1 VTRLTNRLTAMA
13 VRNLS
18 APGRH
23 PDGNGLYLSV
33 GPTGGKSWAFLYKNK
48 GRRVELGLGSAHAV
62 SLNQARSK
70 AQEAAQL
77 RAQGIDPRVAWR
89 SNQEANENCTF
100 GDAALDLIAS
110 REEGWKNAKHR
121 QQWRNSLETHAA
133 SIWNQPVGEIT
144 VEGILAVLRPIW
156 TSKAETARRVRGRIE
171 RILDAAKV
179 RGLRSG
185 ENPALFRGNLA
196 LLLPKQSTGAKRH
209 HPAMPYSD
217 VTQFMGELRDRDGAA
232 ARALEVLI
240 HTALRTSEVLGAR
253 WEEIDIANRL
263 WTIPAE
269 RMKAGKEHR
278 VPLTDKAIALLE
290 ALPKRTEFVFPS
302 AINPK
307 KTLSNMAMAMV
318 LQRMGLRQ
326 KYTVHGFRS
335 TFRDWVHEETDY
347 QREIA
352 ELALA
357 HQVGSEVERSYR
369 RGDALDKR
377 RKLMEDW
384 SAYLG

>member
-269 RMKAGKEHR
+269 RMKTDKEHR